1 MTFVVSVFELQ
12 HCNTATHLLL
22 CTPFYLECVMFAHHE
37 GRDKVKGI
45 AGDIIEES
53 LLVAFGDHP
62 DASILLKDV

>member
-1 MTFVVSVFELQ
+1 
-12 HCNTATHLLL
+12 
-22 CTPFYLECVMFAHHE
+22 MFAHHE